1 MNRRAFQTPEE
12 LGRPFASFDAW
23 NAGRSTTGRVRD
35 EARITGSA
43 ADLVTMLGMPRR
55 SMALQEA
62 DADARRIRFEIG
74 REIRNARVDGGLSLR
89 TAAAQV
95 EMSHAQLGRLEQG
108 RVERPTVEQ
117 LNRACSA
124 VGLKLLVRA
133 IPGTG
138 LALDAGQLALIGRL
152 RAQLPPSVRVRTEVP
167 LPFPGDRRA
176 WDAVLDLTPDDLPVE
191 AETRMRDLQA
201 IDRRCG
207 LKLRD
212 SPFDRMVLLVADTAN
227 NRRML
232 EQYREQLR
240 ASFPLDTR
248 AALRALR
255 AGRTPET
262 SAIVI
267 L

>member
-1 MNRRAFQTPEE
+1 M
-12 LGRPFASFDAW
+12 
-23 NAGRSTTGRVRD
+23 
-35 EARITGSA
+35 
-43 ADLVTMLGMPRR
+43 
-55 SMALQEA
+55 
-62 DADARRIRFEIG
+62 
-74 REIRNARVDGGLSLR
+74 
-89 TAAAQV
+89 
-95 EMSHAQLGRLEQG
+95 
-108 RVERPTVEQ
+108 
-117 LNRACSA
+117 
-124 VGLKLLVRA
+124 GLKLLVRA

-167 LPFPGDRRA
+167 LPIPGDRRA

-191 AETRMRDLQA
+191 AETRMRDIQA
-201 IDRRCG
+201 IDRRCA

-227 NRRML
+227 NRTIL
-232 EQYREQLR
+232 QQYREQLR